1 MFKDLDKTFFLLG
14 NNISMIIKYIK
25 SPLILDNITIVY
37 IIAPVIFDLY
47 SIFDSIALR
56 IKFKRYTS

>member
-1 MFKDLDKTFFLLG
+1 MV
-14 NNISMIIKYIK
+14 IKYIK
-25 SPLILDNITIVY
+25 SPVILENITIVY